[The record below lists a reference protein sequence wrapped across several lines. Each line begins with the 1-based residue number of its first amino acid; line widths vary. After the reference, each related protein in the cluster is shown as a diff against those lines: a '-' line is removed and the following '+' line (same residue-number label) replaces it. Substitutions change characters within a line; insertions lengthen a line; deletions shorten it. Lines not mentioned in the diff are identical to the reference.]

1 MMREHQFSISE
12 IPRWKKTEILWF
24 LKKWD
29 DKTLHH
35 YHYSSGWML
44 GNVSSQKEWWCSG
57 TAAQRGGGVTVP
69 RKVQEP
75 WRCGTEGCGQWAWWG
90 SAGVGLGHLRGLS
103 PTLMIVWSY
112 GLQILSLQQQHR
124 ETKWDLSSLSP
135 ADDGTNI
142 ALKLWDL
149 NQLQVSRALLQLSC
163 S

>member
-1 MMREHQFSISE
+1 MCLEVPPLCWWVKPRMRGSGFKVDQGRFRLDISKNLFSE
-12 IPRWKKTEILWF
+12 RAVMQW
-24 LKKWD
+24 
-29 DKTLHH
+29 
-35 YHYSSGWML
+35 
-44 GNVSSQKEWWCSG
+44 
-57 TAAQRGGGVTVP
+57 QRLLREVGGFTITGG
-69 RKVQEP
+69 VQEP

>member
-1 MMREHQFSISE
+1 
-12 IPRWKKTEILWF
+12 
-24 LKKWD
+24 
-29 DKTLHH
+29 
-35 YHYSSGWML
+35 
-44 GNVSSQKEWWCSG
+44 
-57 TAAQRGGGVTVP
+57 
-69 RKVQEP
+69 
-75 WRCGTEGCGQWAWWG
+75 
-90 SAGVGLGHLRGLS
+90 
-103 PTLMIVWSY
+103 MIVWSY